1 MQKYS
6 EEDLKYIYS
15 KKGKYPMSKSQ
26 IGQDIWVL
34 EQLKFKKN
42 GIFVDIGGGS
52 PEEINNTFWL
62 EKEFGWSGI
71 SIDIG
76 PPFAHACEKMTKQ
89 QYLEFWK
96 SKRLTPIV
104 CGDALEMD
112 YLKIFKEYN
121 LPKIIDYIS
130 IDLEPP
136 ISTLKALLKVPFDEY
151 QFNVITFEIDYYRDE
166 RLRDPSRKY
175 LEKRGYKMIKSI
187 LQQEDWYIHE
197 NLLNN
202 E

>member
-1 MQKYS
+1 
-6 EEDLKYIYS
+6 
-15 KKGKYPMSKSQ
+15 
-26 IGQDIWVL
+26 
-34 EQLKFKKN
+34 
-42 GIFVDIGGGS
+42 
-52 PEEINNTFWL
+52 
-62 EKEFGWSGI
+62 
-71 SIDIG
+71 
-76 PPFAHACEKMTKQ
+76 
-89 QYLEFWK
+89 
-96 SKRLTPIV
+96 
-104 CGDALEMD
+104 MD

-187 LQQEDWYIHE
+187 LQQED
-197 NLLNN
+197 
-202 E
+202 